1 MNKKHRLLPNK
12 LYTEGVLPICKQI
25 PLSDISARREQLHQ
39 DNQTLVFTNGCF
51 DLLHI
56 GHVYALEAA
65 KKEGDVLWV
74 GVNSDASVRALKSST
89 RPIYPQRARLYLL
102 NALQCVDG
110 LILFDG
116 TDCAR
121 ELELIQPD
129 VYVKSGHYTLET
141 LNPKEHRV
149 LEACN
154 ARIRF
159 IPPLPDWSTTQTLAR
174 IQKRSGEK
182 SNC

>member
-1 MNKKHRLLPNK
+1 M
-12 LYTEGVLPICKQI
+12 LPISKQI
-25 PLSDISARREQLHQ
+25 VLSDITVRREQLHQ
-39 DNQTLVFTNGCF
+39 NKQTLVFTNGCF
-51 DLLHI
+51 DLLHV
-56 GHVYALEAA
+56 GHVYALEKA

-74 GVNSDASVRALKSST
+74 GINSDASVRTLKGNT
-89 RPIYPQRARLYLL
+89 RPIYPQEARLYLL

-129 VYVKSGHYTLET
+129 VYVKSGHYALET
-141 LNPKEHRV
+141 LNPNERRM
-149 LEACN
+149 LEKYN

-159 IPPLPDWSTTQTLAR
+159 IPPLPDWSTTKTLGR
-174 IQKRSGEK
+174 IRELFEK
-182 SNC
+182 KS

>member
-1 MNKKHRLLPNK
+1 M
-12 LYTEGVLPICKQI
+12 LPIHKQI
-25 PLSDISARREQLHQ
+25 ILSDIRARREQLRQ

-51 DLLHI
+51 DLLHA

-74 GVNSDASVRALKSST
+74 GVNSDTSVRTLKGAT
-89 RPIYPQRARLYLL
+89 RPIYPQEARLYLL
-102 NALQCVDG
+102 NALQCIDG

-116 TDCAR
+116 TDCAH

-129 VYVKSGHYTLET
+129 VYVKSGHYSLET
-141 LNPKEHRV
+141 LNPNERRM
-149 LEACN
+149 LEKCN

-159 IPPLPDWSTTQTLAR
+159 IPPLPNWSTTKTLER
-174 IQKRSGEK
+174 IRELFEK
-182 SNC
+182 EP

>member
-1 MNKKHRLLPNK
+1 MLSIL
-12 LYTEGVLPICKQI
+12 KQI
-25 PLSDISARREQLHQ
+25 ILSDIRVCREQLRQ
-39 DNQTLVFTNGCF
+39 NNQTLVFTNGCF
-51 DLLHI
+51 DLLHA

-74 GVNSDASVRALKSST
+74 GVNSDASVRALKGNT
-89 RPIYPQRARLYLL
+89 RPIYPQEARLYLL

-116 TDCAR
+116 TNCAR

-129 VYVKSGHYTLET
+129 VYVKSGHYSLET
-141 LNPKEHRV
+141 LNPNERRI

-154 ARIRF
+154 ARICF
-159 IPPLPDWSTTQTLAR
+159 IPPLSNWSTTKTLER
-174 IQKRSGEK
+174 ILELFEK
-182 SNC
+182 EP

>member
-1 MNKKHRLLPNK
+1 M
-12 LYTEGVLPICKQI
+12 LPIPKQI
-25 PLSDISARREQLHQ
+25 PLSDITTRRKQLRR
-39 DNQTLVFTNGCF
+39 NKQTLVFTNGCF

-56 GHVYALEAA
+56 GHVYALETA

-74 GVNSDASVRALKSST
+74 GINSDASVRALKGNT
-89 RPIYPQRARLYLL
+89 RPIYPQEARLYLL
-102 NALQCVDG
+102 NALQCIDG

-116 TDCAR
+116 TDCTR
-121 ELELIQPD
+121 ELELVQPD

-159 IPPLPDWSTTQTLAR
+159 IPPLPDWSTTKTLACIR
-174 IQKRSGEK
+174 ELFEK
-182 SNC
+182 EP

>member
-39 DNQTLVFTNGCF
+39 DNHTLVFTNGCF

-56 GHVYALEAA
+56 GHVYALVKA
-65 KKEGDVLWV
+65 KEEGDILWV
-74 GVNSDASVRALKSST
+74 GVNSDVSVRALKGAT
-89 RPIYPQRARLYLL
+89 RPIYPQEARLYLL

-110 LILFDG
+110 LILFNG

-121 ELELIQPD
+121 ELALIQPD

-141 LNPKEHRV
+141 LNPNERRI

-154 ARIRF
+154 ARICF
-159 IPPLPDWSTTQTLAR
+159 IPPLSNWSTTQTLER
-174 IQKRSGEK
+174 IRELFEK
-182 SNC
+182 EP

>member
-1 MNKKHRLLPNK
+1 M
-12 LYTEGVLPICKQI
+12 LPIYKQI
-25 PLSDISARREQLHQ
+25 IPSNIRARREQLRQ
-39 DNQTLVFTNGCF
+39 SRQTLVFTNGCF
-51 DLLHI
+51 DLLHV
-56 GHVYALEAA
+56 GHVYALEKA

-74 GVNSDASVRALKSST
+74 GINSDASVRTLKGKT
-89 RPIYPQRARLYLL
+89 RPIYPQEARLYLL
-102 NALQCVDG
+102 NALQCIDG

-129 VYVKSGHYTLET
+129 VYVKSGHYALET

-159 IPPLPDWSTTQTLAR
+159 IPPLPNWSTTKTLER
-174 IQKRSGEK
+174 IRKLFEK
-182 SNC
+182 KP

>member
-1 MNKKHRLLPNK
+1 MF
-12 LYTEGVLPICKQI
+12 PIQKQI
-25 PLSDISARREQLHQ
+25 ILSDIRVCREQLRQ
-39 DNQTLVFTNGCF
+39 NNQTLVFTNGCF
-51 DLLHI
+51 DLLHA

-74 GVNSDASVRALKSST
+74 GVNSDVSVRALKGAT
-89 RPIYPQRARLYLL
+89 RPIYPQEARLYLL
-102 NALQCVDG
+102 NALQCTDG

-129 VYVKSGHYTLET
+129 VYVKSGHYSLET
-141 LNPKEHRV
+141 LNPNEHRV

-159 IPPLPDWSTTQTLAR
+159 IPSLPDWSTTKTLKR
-174 IQKRSGEK
+174 IRDLFKGKTNR
-182 SNC
+182 

>member
-1 MNKKHRLLPNK
+1 M
-12 LYTEGVLPICKQI
+12 LPIPKQI
-25 PLSDISARREQLHQ
+25 PLSDITTRRKQLRR
-39 DNQTLVFTNGCF
+39 NKQTLVFTNGCF

-56 GHVYALEAA
+56 GHVYALETA

-74 GVNSDASVRALKSST
+74 GINSDASVRALKGNT
-89 RPIYPQRARLYLL
+89 RPIYPQEARLYLL
-102 NALQCVDG
+102 NALQCIDG

-116 TDCAR
+116 TDCTR
-121 ELELIQPD
+121 ELELVQPD

-149 LEACN
+149 LEKCN

-159 IPPLPDWSTTQTLAR
+159 IPPLPDWSTTKTLACIR
-174 IQKRSGEK
+174 ELFEK
-182 SNC
+182 EP